1 MRRIGKRLIVTCV
14 SLSMILQSFAPA
26 TNALAATI
34 NAAAEASAYS
44 AADGAATE
52 TGGDSSGDTG
62 AAKDDTVTTTP
73 DAGENAGEGAGEA
86 ASGADQVTD
95 GEEGSQEE
103 TTAAEDAAA
112 DEGEAE
118 AQAQGGYEY
127 NTLDKLSP
135 ALSKAPETANGEI
148 TKLESS
154 NLAQD
159 LKALSN
165 AAPALYKNA
174 KITAHQTSDAVDL
187 SAGFNGLGGSDENGA
202 FAGTITASDDTA
214 VQIKVNR
221 PLFNG
226 LMASGKQK
234 YLIVWAAGD
243 SQEAVLA
250 KHVFGSDGAAVD
262 VTVYGV
268 SGSTEKL
275 TAPIIATLQG
285 NLTANVTLDKG
296 TMTSV
301 NIASSTDSIGIVA
314 GTVESGT
321 LTIGKLDM
329 LGVKTLTVD
338 ASSNDEPGQKNGN
351 AGMLVGCVADGAG
364 LTIDAEITAPSG
376 EIKSA
381 TYKNGND
388 PSAGAVVG
396 KLGIS
401 DKGTKAAILVNNPI
415 NLSALTVT
423 GEISGGFVG
432 RAGKVSLAFG
442 GDASI
447 IPAKKL
453 EATQA
458 SGGLFGWIGTL
469 SEDLGITSANLRM
482 PDGGISIK
490 GGVSNKE
497 KPGDRN
503 LTNAGGIFG
512 VLGSGPGA
520 LTVQCGPNGD
530 RLQIKVS
537 VADASP
543 VDGNSWG
550 VGGIAG
556 GLGWENS
563 AAKVNVSNVDID
575 LTSGCN
581 SYVGGAIGNH
591 WGSSVVKV
599 DNVSVKAAVA
609 GCVFFGGV
617 TGVTRAN
624 KSVSVTV
631 LVNNLTVAT
640 AEGKPIT
647 SGGGVVGHAN
657 CKTLIRLSGKT
668 DLSGV
673 CYKES
678 NNSGQITTFDTRNG
692 YEGPLVFATGSGS
705 DEGWT
710 LVRGKNENGD
720 GHPELDDIGGYG
732 EVIRLGGKLPKD
744 FLTVDES
751 TGALTINKGSNGSVA
766 TIESVED
773 FARLAITWETNG
785 VFRGVSDSNWS
796 SMGITLANDID
807 LTGTGIYGL
816 TREGMGGD
824 TPFTGTIDGGGHS
837 ITLSIGE
844 AYGTWDGKAKVGD
857 NDPGNG
863 RIYRHKQLG
872 LFAAGNGSA
881 KDLTIAGTINVGT
894 KIDGMAV
901 GAFAATCTSG
911 TDLSFNNVV
920 CKTTMNIKAN
930 DNNKIYV
937 GGFIGKTST
946 NNQLVFTGGSSDGS
960 SDGSSFAGTINMS
973 IADKADPYPYIGGAI
988 GYIDGDSTPTIA
1000 VDNMKL
1006 SGSITAQTS
1015 NSKLCAGGLIGF
1027 IDQAKD
1033 GSSKT
1038 KTVTIS
1044 GLDLGGLKLDFSAA
1058 GTTSATGGYL
1068 GSTWAQTNVT
1078 IEGSGSAYAIKASK
1092 GASLNTGSAKYVGGL
1107 VYHAGGVW
1115 TVGSKAID
1123 FNNVGIE
1130 SKATEL
1136 GLLVCRG
1143 GRGKEDGISNG
1154 EMGGLYLNVT
1164 KNWANAVSFNG
1175 INLKG
1180 TEPAA
1185 MDEWVADTR
1194 GYSVNSAGDIFAGG
1208 KNGVVS
1214 LTTKSGLVVMDE
1226 GETRNTYENQTEWG
1240 KKHQENGNTRYYYNL
1255 NKVAGAVSQGDG
1267 VINTPEELLLWS
1279 VRHYAD
1285 SALQAEFN
1293 RGDAVYET
1301 IAGTLDMKGYSYY
1314 PVDIANCSV
1323 NINNATITFW
1333 NKQIETLES
1342 GSTKNK
1348 LTSVSSQH
1356 QAMHCGLIRN
1366 YSSSGN
1372 QGGQTLSVKKLTLSG
1387 TVGPMST
1394 NGGSGALICGTTWGE
1409 AAATTTVSL
1418 EGITLKNLAV
1428 TDFAANKNKSLPL
1441 LVNAGGSHLSLS
1453 VNNLSCSGYKGGE
1466 DNTVASSLMGNMGGD
1481 DKTGIN
1487 LSFSNIEIPSYKD
1500 KDTDERIF
1508 SSALLMM
1515 SFGYKTDGSGS
1526 ASYNF
1531 TAEDTKVTYGQEIDG
1546 TKEYGN
1552 NDGDT
1557 QYWYFDAENAERKLV
1572 QDEKH
1577 GIKASTDKANP
1588 NFGSAHYLKY
1598 VANGHD
1604 DSNPWR
1610 HEVAVNH
1617 SAAKLI
1623 KGCGTYTDPYV
1634 ISSAK
1639 NLRDAA
1645 NIIQGASASGS
1656 EVNITINQ
1664 DAACSG
1670 KDGHDKFVSNGNTW
1684 VCGGTSYT
1692 TKTVSRY
1699 LRSAYYVIDDDV
1711 TVSTKD
1717 FSGLGR
1723 TPERAFRGVI
1733 VGKNSATLTIK
1744 NDNDSK
1750 MQFMGLIPYSY
1761 GSVVKNLKICYKGE
1775 KLSIAYTAPKD
1786 QTSKDQTPK
1795 AFFGGVMG
1803 CVLGGD
1809 NIVDDVTVSAA
1820 DGFSV
1825 DGVSKNTPI
1834 GGYVG
1839 VVAGGGVL
1847 FRNMSENSWR
1857 TAGDSLYDNAFLG
1870 RMLNGYTFSE
1880 DCAVDNGERNYKINK
1895 LSGTKKLIATTDL
1908 AGVTDAGGTAR
1919 SVSVSSSEELLV
1931 LSGIINSGAAAGYGT
1946 RAYDGTS
1953 DAQEGLK
1960 LGNALYGKVRN
1971 AKYDHVGE
1979 RLDVT
1984 NPEWVAAK
1992 QDDQLAPGAGNTAYL
2007 LTTYADANTGNIC
2020 AEKTAYVEFN
2030 LNGDSFDMTKYST
2043 GYLGLSA
2050 RYVSNAGIDRSETSQ
2065 PMRVMPS
2072 VAAVKGSADASKVTT
2087 LKVKLDVKEYKTD
2100 DFHLLGV
2107 GGLFGVANFRTPGKT
2122 ASGVYTFD
2130 PDTYSIISNLTIGES
2145 NISLSY
2151 VDAAGTSTV
2160 PDLSIV
2166 GVGGVAGVLAPGDP
2180 EFKDS
2185 KYKGGQVANFTTSGL
2200 TINSPASAG
2209 SLFGYAGATSLSAG
2223 SQYLAKKGYELSNM
2237 TVRLVNCGF
2246 SNLNITAD
2254 RDAGGFFGYLVTK
2267 PGSNSGVWNTEET
2280 TCGAG
2285 SSIVSTGVPLDGS
2298 KAIGAGG
2305 FIGHVKY
2312 GFWVNEP
2319 TWGKHV
2325 VAAISELS
2333 ISNGSVSGDVEAGTG
2348 GLIGIYE
2355 NHNSCRIYA
2364 TTILSSVRL
2373 TGDKSTGGLI
2383 GRIFRDRSYGPM
2395 TDIVIDSVGVQG
2407 IKLPKG
2413 QSYQGKGQFYQG
2425 GLIGSMTR
2433 TGPIYVSS
2441 STVEDVEFNN
2451 INGGAVVGYS
2461 ATDGVNLS
2469 VTNCRFENNAING
2482 DRSGCLV
2489 GYLSG
2494 NVIGTNILI
2503 RANTFGTKEKG
2514 LLVGFAIT
2522 NNNKPTVRI
2531 AGLDYQ
2537 LGEEQADIG
2546 LKIASNNP
2554 PGGDHNGIEGR
2565 SFVAYAD
2572 YNDNAKKTGG
2582 SSVTSGAFDA
2592 EAANPYATTS
2602 PSNKRT
2608 VVASDGSSKTLF
2620 GDSMNPSTAKDIQED
2635 NKTPTK
2641 AGKLHYTLAPSADFS
2656 NTVSTMAKNNDG
2668 VKLTNDFGVLQVS
2681 SGNERVITDYLD
2693 TVTNGGYSKAKNL
2706 GYVTASTRTYA
2717 YNDANT
2723 QFVAPT
2729 EGSAAAS
2736 MKQALEVTGSGSS
2749 LGYSVTSGYDNGLMR
2764 ITLLTVKIGYAK
2776 DSKTGVVN
2784 KGYYVLHVPIVVR
2797 RMLEV
2802 DFTATLTGGT
2812 VFNKTAYANLG
2823 KDAHVLES
2831 YGSSMTGLLTYTYN
2845 SAVGERMEYG
2855 WDSYL
2860 ADGGSMGATDKTLVF
2875 ASSGEKNGNY
2885 PVGTQLTL
2893 LDCAHNNKE
2902 YHYKVEDENGISSL
2916 SLSEFKDADGKSY
2929 EQRWLSDLMG
2939 VTAKVNPS
2947 GKWVKT
2953 DESATASGKLEDG
2966 TVAYFRPVKEGDKGP
2981 RYRLTVAKGD
2991 DGKEQSPS
2999 ENFYLVVRFPKDDQ
3013 ATAAAVVGKL
3023 KSNLSFAKGTS
3034 IATRVN
3040 QVLRPKYDGALIKD
3054 DGKVVKDD
3062 MANSAS
3068 TYSILTGYKQTLKDN
3083 DSTAGPSVPTLTG
3096 SGHTVQLDVTDTVT
3110 FNSNQV
3116 YNGEND
3122 PLYYELTT
3130 TLGQWAAGEKRV
3142 GSGGFPSGMSGTV
3155 TFYAQV
3161 GDTYYVYKGGKW
3173 TPAEAANGA
3182 VVPSGLSYGWA
3193 SDGGEMKLL
3202 LGSKDNE
3209 SDAVDAVS
3217 LAGLRDAAKNAGQTS
3232 FTIRAQMTIEMTD
3245 EAFTKAIAASSD
3257 AGRDNWTQMIFRG
3270 QLATKVD
3277 QLAYT
3282 SLTSKSI
3289 GNHKYYRE
3297 GSAYSTI
3304 SLTASLPSQLG
3315 INIDDLRQATADG
3328 TIGTVATY
3336 DLSNASNVD
3345 ELLKK
3350 AQSVTFTATL
3360 MRRSDTDG
3368 NYVRADITKVM
3379 SSGSGGPKTSS
3390 TVLGTAT
3397 EDKELQSYS
3406 WTDTK
3411 TNGKFSTLN
3420 GQKFELPIDFV
3431 VDTTKDK
3438 QVYANYRIVV
3448 MAEMCNA
3455 SGEPINTPGNT
3466 SDFVTFTLTRVNTKG
3481 IQ

>member
-26 TNALAATI
+26 TNAPAATI
-34 NAAAEASAYS
+34 NAAAEAGAYS
-44 AADGAATE
+44 TVDDATTE
-52 TGGDSSGDTG
+52 AGGDTSGETG
-62 AAKDDTVTTTP
+62 AAKDDDVNASP
-73 DAGENAGEGAGEA
+73 DTGENAGEN
-86 ASGADQVTD
+86 ASVTDQVTD

-103 TTAAEDAAA
+103 TAEAEDTAV

-118 AQAQGGYEY
+118 AQAQGAYQY
-127 NTLDKLSP
+127 NTLDDLTP

-174 KITAHQTSDAVDL
+174 NIVAAQTSDAIDL
-187 SAGFNGLGGSDENGA
+187 TAGFNGLGGSDENDA
-202 FAGTITASDDTA
+202 FVGTIAASGSTA
-214 VQIKVNR
+214 VRIKVNR

-226 LMASGKQK
+226 LKVTGERK
-234 YLIVWAAGD
+234 YLIEWAAEG
-243 SQEAVLA
+243 SQVAVLA
-250 KHVFGSDGAAVD
+250 NRAYGFEGAIAD

-268 SGSTEKL
+268 GGSTEKL

-285 NLTANVTLDKG
+285 NLIAKVTLDKS

-301 NIASSTDSIGIVA
+301 NIASSTSSVGMVA

-321 LTIGKLDM
+321 LTIAG
-329 LGVKTLTVD
+329 LGMPGVATVTVD
-338 ASSNDEPGQKNGN
+338 ASGNTNLDQKNGN
-351 AGMLVGCVADGAG
+351 AGLLVGRVADGAG
-364 LTIDAEITAPSG
+364 LTINTEIAAPSG
-376 EIKSA
+376 VIKSVTGKDNA
-381 TYKNGND
+381 
-388 PSAGAVVG
+388 SAGAVVG
-396 KLGIS
+396 KLGTG
-401 DKGTKAAILVNNPI
+401 DGGTATPVVVNKSI
-415 NLSALTVT
+415 DVSALVVT
-423 GEISGGFVG
+423 GAIAGGFIG
-432 RAGKVSLAFG
+432 RAGNVLLTFG
-442 GDASI
+442 DGTSI
-447 IPAKKL
+447 TPAKKM
-453 EATQA
+453 EATLA
-458 SGGLFGWIGTL
+458 SGGLFGLVATL
-469 SEDLGITSANLRM
+469 ANDLEITPENLKM
-482 PDGGISIK
+482 PDGGIGIRGATRSD
-490 GGVSNKE
+490 SNN
-497 KPGDRN
+497 RN
-503 LTNAGGIFG
+503 LSNAGGLFG
-512 VLGSGPGA
+512 VLGSGPGSLSVHA
-520 LTVQCGPNGD
+520 GANHE

-537 VADASP
+537 VTDAKP
-543 VDGNSWG
+543 AVAYQNG
-550 VGGIAG
+550 VGGIIG
-556 GLGWENS
+556 RLGWGNS
-563 AAKVNVSNVDID
+563 AAKANISDVDVD
-575 LTSGCN
+575 LTSDSG
-581 SYVGGAIGNH
+581 SYVGGLIGNH
-591 WGSSVVKV
+591 WGSSVEKIDGVL
-599 DNVSVKAAVA
+599 VKAAVS
-609 GCVFFGGV
+609 GCEFFGGV
-617 TGVTRAN
+617 TGITRAN
-624 KSVSVTV
+624 SSFPVTV

-640 AEGKPIT
+640 AKGTSIA
-647 SGGGVVGHAN
+647 SGGGVVGRSN
-657 CKTLIRLSGKT
+657 CKTLIRLSGTT

-673 CYKES
+673 CYEEKD
-678 NNSGQITTFDTRNG
+678 NLGQITSLDRSKDFG
-692 YEGPLVFATGSGS
+692 GPLVFATGGGN
-705 DEGWT
+705 DADWKFI
-710 LVRGKNENGD
+710 RGKNASG
-720 GHPELDDIGGYG
+720 GYPELDDIGGYG

-744 FLTVDES
+744 FLTVDDS
-751 TGALTINKGSNGSVA
+751 GALVINGPIDSAA
-766 TIESVED
+766 TIKSVED

-785 VFRGVSDSNWS
+785 VFKLVSDANWS
-796 SMGITLANDID
+796 SMEITLSSDID

-816 TREGMGGD
+816 TREGAYDDKTTTNPINGNNH
-824 TPFTGTIDGGGHS
+824 TLK
-837 ITLSIGE
+837 LSIGE
-844 AYGTWDGKAKVGD
+844 AYGTWDGTNKVRD
-857 NDPGNG
+857 NDAGNG

-881 KDLTIAGTINVGT
+881 KNLTIAGTINVDTGV
-894 KIDGMAV
+894 DDMAV

-911 TDLSFNNVV
+911 SNLSFDNVV
-920 CKTTMNIKAN
+920 CRTTMKIKAN
-930 DNNKIYV
+930 NRTFV

-946 NNQLVFTGGSSDGS
+946 NNQLTFTGGSS
-960 SDGSSFAGTINMS
+960 FAGDINMS
-973 IADKADPYPYIGGAI
+973 NVAQTKTYIGGAI
-988 GYIDGDSTPTIA
+988 GYIDGGSTPTIA

-1006 SGSITAQTS
+1006 SGSIAAQTS
-1015 NSKLCAGGLIGF
+1015 NAKLCAGGLIGF
-1027 IDQAKD
+1027 IDQADDD
-1033 GSSKT
+1033 GKT

-1044 GLDLGGLKLDFSAA
+1044 GLDLDNLKLDFSAA
-1058 GTTSATGGYL
+1058 GDASAAGGYL

-1078 IEGSGSAYAIKASK
+1078 IEGSSSTYAIKASK
-1092 GASLNTGSAKYVGGL
+1092 EASLKTGSAKYVGGL

-1143 GRGKEDGISNG
+1143 GRGKEPGVSNDG
-1154 EMGGLYLNVT
+1154 EVGGLYLNVT
-1164 KNWANAVSFNG
+1164 KNWTSAVGFDG
-1175 INLKG
+1175 IKLTG
-1180 TEPAA
+1180 TEPAV

-1194 GYSVNSAGDIFAGG
+1194 GYSENNAGDIFTSG

-1214 LTTKSGLVVMDE
+1214 LTTANDTVAMDDSD
-1226 GETRNTYENQTEWG
+1226 TRNTYENQTNWG
-1240 KKHQENGNTRYYYNL
+1240 KNHQENGNARYYYNL
-1255 NKVAGAVSQGDG
+1255 NKVAGSVGQGDG
-1267 VINTPEELLLWS
+1267 AINTPEELLLWS

-1293 RGDAVYET
+1293 KGDAECET
-1301 IAGTLDMKGYSYY
+1301 ITGKLNMKGYSYY

-1323 NINNATITFW
+1323 NINNATITFQ

-1348 LTSVSSQH
+1348 LTSESSQH

-1372 QGGQTLSVKKLTLSG
+1372 QGGQTLLVKTLALSG
-1387 TVGPMST
+1387 TVGPMGT
-1394 NGGSGALICGTTWGE
+1394 NGGSGALICGTAWGE

-1428 TDFAANKNKSLPL
+1428 TDFAANKDKSLPL

-1453 VNNLSCSGYKGGE
+1453 VNDLSCSDYKVGE
-1466 DNTVASSLMGNMGGD
+1466 NGAVASSLMGNMGGED
-1481 DKTGIN
+1481 ETGIN

-1500 KDTDERIF
+1500 ERIF

-1515 SFGYKTDGSGS
+1515 GFGYKTDGSGS

-1531 TAEDTKVTYGQEIDG
+1531 TAEDAKVTYGQEIDG

-1557 QYWYFDAENAERKLV
+1557 QYWYFDAKHTDDFLV
-1572 QDEKH
+1572 KDEKH
-1577 GIKASTDKANP
+1577 RITASTNKANP
-1588 NFGSAHYLKY
+1588 EFGKQGGFLGSAPYLKY

-1645 NIIQGASASGS
+1645 NIIRGANASGS
-1656 EVNITINQ
+1656 EVNITTNQ

-1670 KDGHDKFVSNGNTW
+1670 EGGHGKFVSNGNAW
-1684 VCGGTSYT
+1684 VCGNTSYT
-1692 TKTVSRY
+1692 TETVSRY
-1699 LRSAYYVIDDDV
+1699 LRSAYYVIDGDV
-1711 TVSTKD
+1711 TVNTKD
-1717 FSGLGR
+1717 FSGLGQ

-1750 MQFMGLIPYSY
+1750 KQFTGLIPYSY
-1761 GSVVKNLKICYKGE
+1761 GSVVKDLKISYEGDA
-1775 KLSIAYTAPKD
+1775 LSIVYIAPKG
-1786 QTSKDQTPK
+1786 QTPQDQTPQ

-1809 NIVDDVTVSAA
+1809 NIVDGVTVSAA

-1825 DGVSKNTPI
+1825 VGQNKNTPI
-1834 GGYVG
+1834 GGYIG

-1847 FRNMSENSWR
+1847 FRSMSKNSWH
-1857 TAGDSLYDNAFLG
+1857 TAGESLYDNAFLG
-1870 RMLNGYTFSE
+1870 RMLNGYAFSE
-1880 DCAVDNGERNYKINK
+1880 GRAVDNGERNYKINEINNP
-1895 LSGTKKLIATTDL
+1895 GTDKPISTNSL
-1908 AGVTDAGGTAR
+1908 VDANEQKGTPY
-1919 SVSVSSSEELLV
+1919 SVSVSSAEGLLV

-1946 RAYDGTS
+1946 RAYDGAS

-1992 QDDQLAPGAGNTAYL
+1992 QDDQSAPSAGNTAYL
-2007 LTTYADANTGNIC
+2007 VTTYADASTGNIC
-2020 AEKTAYVEFN
+2020 ADNTAYVEFN
-2030 LNGDSFDMTKYST
+2030 LNGVSFDMTKYGT

-2050 RYVSNAGIDRSETSQ
+2050 RYVSNAGIDRSGKSQ
-2065 PMRVMPS
+2065 PARVMPP
-2072 VAAVKGSADASKVTT
+2072 VAAVKGFADASTNTT

-2100 DFHLLGV
+2100 DYHLLGV

-2122 ASGVYTFD
+2122 GDGKYTFD

-2160 PDLSIV
+2160 PDLGIV

-2185 KYKGGQVANFTTSGL
+2185 KYMGGQVANFTASGL
-2200 TINSPASAG
+2200 TINSPSSAG
-2209 SLFGYAGATSLSAG
+2209 SLFGYAGAATLSADG
-2223 SQYLAKKGYELSNM
+2223 QYLAKKEFELTSM
-2237 TVRLVNCGF
+2237 TMRLVNCGF
-2246 SNLNITAD
+2246 SSLNITAD

-2267 PGSNSGVWNTEET
+2267 GSSNRGNSGVWNTEET
-2280 TCGAG
+2280 TYGG
-2285 SSIVSTGVPLDGS
+2285 NSNIVSNGKADATGV
-2298 KAIGAGG
+2298 GG
-2305 FIGHVKY
+2305 FVGHVKN
-2312 GFWVNEP
+2312 GFNVNA
-2319 TWGKHV
+2319 WGDSRSTV
-2325 VAAISELS
+2325 VKGLTLD
-2333 ISNGSVSGDVEAGTG
+2333 NGSNVNNAAGTG
-2348 GLIGIYE
+2348 GLVGIYE
-2355 NHNSCRIYA
+2355 AVNEYA
-2364 TTILSSVRL
+2364 CAVNGVKVI
-2373 TGDKSTGGLI
+2373 STGNAKTIIKGCKFVGGIIGLVSKGARLKI
-2383 GRIFRDRSYGPM
+2383 AIAD
-2395 TDIVIDSVGVQG
+2395 VNIDAVEMPKSNKKPVG
-2407 IKLPKG
+2407 LPLGYK
-2413 QSYQGKGQFYQG
+2413 
-2425 GLIGSMTR
+2425 
-2433 TGPIYVSS
+2433 
-2441 STVEDVEFNN
+2441 
-2451 INGGAVVGYS
+2451 GAVIGGMNGSSGQMTLSNSVVSNITFDDERSGFVIGGVGSGDS
-2461 ATDGVNLS
+2461 AIYTLN
-2469 VTNCRFENNAING
+2469 TRFENNTLNAGN
-2482 DRSGCLV
+2482 SGALA
-2489 GYLSG
+2489 GYDAG
-2494 NVIGTNILI
+2494 KVYGQNILI
-2503 RANTFGTKEKG
+2503 RNLTYAQASNQG
-2514 LLVGFAIT
+2514 LLLGSLFINTGNAQPGVC
-2522 NNNKPTVRI
+2522 V
-2531 AGLDYQ
+2531 AGLDLQ
-2537 LGEEQADIG
+2537 LA
-2546 LKIASNNP
+2546 ASQTNDSIPTRLAVSDDTGFNA
-2554 PGGDHNGIEGR
+2554 R

-2572 YNDNAKKTGG
+2572 YNDNAKTGG
-2582 SSVTSGAFDA
+2582 SSVTAGAFGA
-2592 EAANPYATTS
+2592 EAADPYATTS
-2602 PSNKRT
+2602 PQSNLT
-2608 VVASDGSSKTLF
+2608 VVDSDGSSKTLF
-2620 GDSMNPSTAKDIQED
+2620 GDSMLPLTASMLQSTARTIQEEKD
-2635 NKTPTK
+2635 SKD
-2641 AGKLHYTLAPSADFS
+2641 AGRFHYTLAPSADFS
-2656 NTVSTMAKNNDG
+2656 NTVSTMATNNDG
-2668 VKLTNDFGVLQVS
+2668 VKLANDFGVLQVS
-2681 SGNERVITDYLD
+2681 SGNEQVITDYLD

-2706 GYVTASTRTYA
+2706 GYVTASANTYA
-2717 YNDANT
+2717 YDDANK

-2729 EGSAAAS
+2729 EGTAAAS

-2764 ITLLTVKIGYAK
+2764 ITLLTIKIGYAK

-2831 YGSSMTGLLTYTYN
+2831 YGSSMTGLLTYAYN

-2855 WDSYL
+2855 WDGYL
-2860 ADGGSMGATDKTLVF
+2860 ADGGSMGATNKTLVF
-2875 ASSGEKNGNY
+2875 ASSGATNGNY
-2885 PVGTQLTL
+2885 PKGTQLTL

-2902 YHYKVEDENGISSL
+2902 YHYKVTDDAGISSL
-2916 SLSEFKDADGKSY
+2916 SLSEFKDAGGNSY

-2939 VTAKVNPS
+2939 VTAEENAS
-2947 GKWVKT
+2947 GKWVVVT
-2953 DESATASGKLEDG
+2953 DKAQATASGKLKNG
-2966 TVAYFRPVKEGDKGP
+2966 TVAYFRPATKDDKGD
-2981 RYRLTVAKGD
+2981 RYVLTVEQD
-2991 DGKEQSPS
+2991 EDGKEKSPS
-2999 ENFYLVVRFPKDDQ
+2999 ESFYLVVRFPKDDT

-3023 KSNLSFAKGTS
+3023 KSNLSFTEGAS

-3040 QVLRPKYDGALIKD
+3040 QVLRPKYDN
-3054 DGKVVKDD
+3054 KVVKDD

-3068 TYSILTGYKQTLKDN
+3068 TYSILTGYKQALTDN
-3083 DSTAGPSVPTLTG
+3083 DTTAGPSVPTLTG
-3096 SGHTVQLDVTDTVT
+3096 NGHTVQLDVTDTVT
-3110 FNSNQV
+3110 FNSSQV
-3116 YNGEND
+3116 YNGEDD
-3122 PLYYELTT
+3122 PLYYELST
-3130 TLGQWAAGEKRV
+3130 TLGQGATVNGAANIV

-3173 TPAEAANGA
+3173 ALPEATNGA
-3182 VVPSGLSYGWA
+3182 VAPSGLSYGWV

-3202 LGSKDNE
+3202 LGSNNSE
-3209 SDAVDAVS
+3209 ASAVS
-3217 LAGLRDAAKNAGQTS
+3217 LAGLRDAAKTAGQTS

-3245 EAFTKAIAASSD
+3245 EAFAKAIAASSNS
-3257 AGRDNWTQMIFRG
+3257 GTDNWTQMVFRG

-3282 SLTSKSI
+3282 SLTYRAI

-3345 ELLKK
+3345 ELLSK
-3350 AQSVTFTATL
+3350 ARSVTFTATL
-3360 MRRSDTDG
+3360 MRRSDTKG
-3368 NYVRADITKVM
+3368 NYVPVDITGVM
-3379 SSGSGGPKTSS
+3379 SGGNKPRTNS
-3390 TVLGTAT
+3390 TALGTAI
-3397 EDKELQSYS
+3397 KGSKSYS

-3411 TNGKFSTLN
+3411 KDDAPFSTLK

-3431 VDTTKDK
+3431 VDTTKDA

-3448 MAEMCNA
+3448 TAEIRNA
-3455 SGEPINTPGNT
+3455 DGKVINVPGNT

>member
-62 AAKDDTVTTTP
+62 AAKDDTATTAP
-73 DAGENAGEGAGEA
+73 DTGENAGED

-103 TTAAEDAAA
+103 TTDAEDAAA

-118 AQAQGGYEY
+118 AQAQGEYDY
-127 NTLDKLSP
+127 NTLDKLTD
-135 ALSKAPETANGEI
+135 ALAKGTTLETANGEI
-148 TKLESS
+148 TKLES
-154 NLAQD
+154 NVPAED
-159 LKALSN
+159 LKTLSK
-165 AAPALYKNA
+165 AAPALYRKANIVL
-174 KITAHQTSDAVDL
+174 KGTEGAVDL
-187 SAGFNGLGGSDENGA
+187 SASFNGLGGSDENNA
-202 FAGTITASDDTA
+202 FAGTIMASDSTA
-214 VQIKVNR
+214 RRIKVNR

-226 LMASGKQK
+226 LKVTGEQK
-234 YLIVWAAGD
+234 YLIEWVAGASRD
-243 SQEAVLA
+243 PVLA
-250 KHVFGSDGAAVD
+250 KRVFGSDGAVAD
-262 VTVYGV
+262 VTVYGG

-275 TAPIIATLQG
+275 TDPIIATLQG
-285 NLTANVTLDKG
+285 NLTVRVALDEK

-301 NIASSTDSIGIVA
+301 NIASSTSSVGIVA

-321 LTIGKLDM
+321 LTVGRLDM
-329 LGVKTLTVD
+329 PGVTTLAVD
-338 ASSNDEPGQKNGN
+338 ASGNTNLDQKNGN
-351 AGMLVGCVADGAG
+351 AGMLVGRVADGAG
-364 LTIDAEITAPSG
+364 LTIDTEIAAPTG
-376 EIKSA
+376 DIKSSTGSDKA
-381 TYKNGND
+381 
-388 PSAGAVVG
+388 SAGAVVG
-396 KLGIS
+396 KLGGGDGGS
-401 DKGTKAAILVNNPI
+401 ATPVVVNKSI
-415 NLSALTVT
+415 DMSALTVT
-423 GEISGGFVG
+423 GAISGGFVG
-432 RAGKVSLAFG
+432 RADKVSLTFG
-442 GDASI
+442 DDASI
-447 IPAKKL
+447 TPSSTIKG
-453 EATQA
+453 TNM
-458 SGGLFGWIGTL
+458 SGGLFGQATL
-469 SEDLGITSANLRM
+469 ATDLEITPARLKISDDGI
-482 PDGGISIK
+482 
-490 GGVSNKE
+490 GVSGTDAGGLFGVFA
-497 KPGDRN
+497 PGD
-503 LTNAGGIFG
+503 GK
-512 VLGSGPGA
+512 
-520 LTVQCGPNGD
+520 LTVCGTSKEAP
-530 RLQIKVS
+530 LKLKV
-537 VADASP
+537 VAKNVAS
-543 VDGNSWG
+543 GSWSRG
-550 VGGIAG
+550 VGGIIGMLDWTKAT
-556 GLGWENS
+556 
-563 AAKVNVSNVDID
+563 AKVELKYIDVD
-575 LTSGCN
+575 LTSDGN
-581 SYVGGAIGNH
+581 SYVGGMVGNC
-591 WGSSVVKV
+591 WGPSVVKM
-599 DNVSVKAAVA
+599 DDISVLAAVS
-609 GCVFFGGV
+609 GCAFFGGA
-617 TGVTRAN
+617 TGITRAR
-624 KSVSVTV
+624 KDVAVTV
-631 LVNNLTVAT
+631 LVNNLKVAT
-640 AEGKPIT
+640 ANDAPIT
-647 SGGGVVGHAN
+647 SGGGVVGRAN
-657 CKTLIRLSGKT
+657 CNTLIRLSGKT

-678 NNSGQITTFDTRNG
+678 NNSGQITTVDTTKG

-705 DEGWT
+705 DAGWT
-710 LVRGKNENGD
+710 LVRGKNAD
-720 GHPELDDIGGYG
+720 GKKGPELDDIGGYG

-751 TGALTINKGSNGSVA
+751 TGALTINKGSNGSAA

-785 VFRGVSDSNWS
+785 VFKGVSDSNWS
-796 SMGITLANDID
+796 SMEITLANDID

-816 TREGMGGD
+816 TREGAYD
-824 TPFTGTIDGGGHS
+824 DKATTNS
-837 ITLSIGE
+837 INGNNHTLTLSIGE
-844 AYGTWDGKAKVGD
+844 AYGTWDGKTKVDD
-857 NDPGNG
+857 NVPGNG

-872 LFAAGNGSA
+872 LFAAGNGNA
-881 KDLTIAGTINVGT
+881 RNLTIDGTINVDA
-894 KIDGMAV
+894 KVDDMAV
-901 GAFAATCTSG
+901 GAFAATCTSSN
-911 TDLSFNNVV
+911 DLLFSNVV
-920 CKTTMNIKAN
+920 CKTTMNITA
-930 DNNKIYV
+930 NNKMFV
-937 GGFIGKTST
+937 GGFIGKTTT
-946 NNQLVFTGGSSDGS
+946 NKQLTFDG
-960 SDGSSFAGTINMS
+960 DGGSSFAGNINMS
-973 IADKADPYPYIGGAI
+973 NIAKTETYIGGAI
-988 GYIDGDSTPTIA
+988 GYIDGNSTPTIA

-1015 NSKLCAGGLIGF
+1015 NDKDAKLCAGGLIGF

-1033 GSSKT
+1033 DNNKT
-1038 KTVTIS
+1038 KTVRIS

-1078 IEGSGSAYAIKASK
+1078 IGGSDSAYAIKASK
-1092 GASLNTGSAKYVGGL
+1092 DARPTSLNTGSAKYVGGL

-1143 GRGKEDGISNG
+1143 GRGKEPGASNDG
-1154 EMGGLYLNVT
+1154 EVGGLYLNVT
-1164 KNWANAVSFNG
+1164 KNWTSAVSFDG
-1175 INLKG
+1175 IKLEG
-1180 TEPAA
+1180 TEPAT

-1194 GYSVNSAGDIFAGG
+1194 GYSENNAGDIFTSG

-1214 LTTKSGLVVMDE
+1214 LTTANDTVVMDD
-1226 GETRNTYENQTEWG
+1226 GGARNTYENQTGWG

-1255 NKVAGAVSQGDG
+1255 NKVAGDVAKQSNNMVD
-1267 VINTPEELLLWS
+1267 TPEELLLWS

-1285 SALQAEFN
+1285 SALKAGFSK
-1293 RGDAVYET
+1293 GDAVCET
-1301 IAGTLDMKGYSYY
+1301 ITGDLDMKGYSYY

-1323 NINNATITFW
+1323 VISDATITFW

-1342 GSTKNK
+1342 GTTKNK
-1348 LTSVSSQH
+1348 LTSESSQH

-1387 TVGPMST
+1387 TVGQMGT
-1394 NGGSGALICGTTWGE
+1394 DGGSGALICGTTWGE

-1692 TKTVSRY
+1692 TETVSCY

-1992 QDDQLAPGAGNTAYL
+1992 QDDQLAPGAGNAAYL
-2007 LTTYADANTGNIC
+2007 VTTYADANTGNIC
-2020 AEKTAYVEFN
+2020 ADNTAADKTAYVEFN

-2050 RYVSNAGIDRSETSQ
+2050 RYVSNAGIDRSGKSQ
-2065 PMRVMPS
+2065 PARVMPS
-2072 VAAVKGSADASKVTT
+2072 VAAIKGSTEASTSTT
-2087 LKVKLDVKEYKTD
+2087 LKVKLDVKEYGAD
-2100 DFHLLGV
+2100 DYHLLGV

-2122 ASGVYTFD
+2122 ADGQSFN

-2151 VDAAGTSTV
+2151 VDAAGTSAV

-2166 GVGGVAGVLAPGDP
+2166 GVGGVAGVLAPS
-2180 EFKDS
+2180 DS
-2185 KYKGGQVANFTTSGL
+2185 KYMGGQVTNFTTSGL
-2200 TINSPASAG
+2200 TISSPSSAG
-2209 SLFGYAGATSLSAG
+2209 SLFGCAASANLSADG
-2223 SQYLAKKGYELSNM
+2223 PYLAKKGTELTNM
-2237 TVRLVNCGF
+2237 TMRLVNCGF
-2246 SNLNITAD
+2246 SSLNITAD

-2267 PGSNSGVWNTEET
+2267 KNSNSGVWNTKAT
-2280 TCGAG
+2280 TYGAKT
-2285 SSIVSTGVPLDGS
+2285 SIVSTGEPLNGS
-2298 KAIGAGG
+2298 KAIGVGG
-2305 FIGHVKY
+2305 FVGHVKNS
-2312 GFWVNEP
+2312 FNANAW
-2319 TWGKHV
+2319 
-2325 VAAISELS
+2325 
-2333 ISNGSVSGDVEAGTG
+2333 NG
-2348 GLIGIYE
+2348 
-2355 NHNSCRIYA
+2355 
-2364 TTILSSVRL
+2364 
-2373 TGDKSTGGLI
+2373 
-2383 GRIFRDRSYGPM
+2383 
-2395 TDIVIDSVGVQG
+2395 
-2407 IKLPKG
+2407 
-2413 QSYQGKGQFYQG
+2413 
-2425 GLIGSMTR
+2425 
-2433 TGPIYVSS
+2433 SS
-2441 STVEDVEFNN
+2441 STVIKGLTLDNDRNASDVVGTGSLAGICEADQGCVYTISDMEVISTKGEKTVLKGCKFVGGIIGLVSKGSGLEIAIDDVSIAAVEMPKTNTTKS
-2451 INGGAVVGYS
+2451 GSLPLGYKGAVVGGMYGSIGKMSLSNS
-2461 ATDGVNLS
+2461 AVSNITFDDLLS
-2469 VTNCRFENNAING
+2469 SFVIGCVGSGDSTVYALNSRFENNTLNAK
-2482 DRSGCLV
+2482 DSGALV
-2489 GYLSG
+2489 GYDAG
-2494 NVIGTNILI
+2494 KVYGQNILI
-2503 RANTFGTKEKG
+2503 RNLTYAQASNQG
-2514 LLVGFAIT
+2514 LLLGTLYTKASNT
-2522 NNNKPTVRI
+2522 KPGVCV
-2531 AGLDYQ
+2531 AGLDLQ
-2537 LGEEQADIG
+2537 LGANQKNSSIPTRLA
-2546 LKIASNNP
+2546 ASNDTGFN
-2554 PGGDHNGIEGR
+2554 DR

-2572 YNDNAKKTGG
+2572 YNDNAKKTDG

-2592 EAANPYATTS
+2592 EAADPYATTS
-2602 PSNKRT
+2602 PSNELT
-2608 VVASDGSSKTLF
+2608 VATSDGSSKRLF
-2620 GDSMNPSTAKDIQED
+2620 GDSVLPLTAKKIPSTAEKIQED
-2635 NKTPTK
+2635 KTSTDSDK
-2641 AGKLHYTLAPSADFS
+2641 FHYTLAPSADFS

-2681 SGNERVITDYLD
+2681 SGNEQVITNYLD

-2706 GYVTASTRTYA
+2706 GYVTASARTYA
-2717 YNDANT
+2717 YNDANK

-2812 VFNKTAYANLG
+2812 VFNKTAYARLG

-2855 WDSYL
+2855 WDGYL

-2916 SLSEFKDADGKSY
+2916 SLSEFKDAGGKSY

-2939 VTAKVNPS
+2939 VTAEGDTS
-2947 GKWVKT
+2947 GKWVAVGKG
-2953 DESATASGKLEDG
+2953 DATASGKLEDG

-2991 DGKEQSPS
+2991 KGKEQSPS

-3023 KSNLSFAKGTS
+3023 KSNLSFTGGTS

-3040 QVLRPKYDGALIKD
+3040 QVLRPKYDGAIIKD

-3068 TYSILTGYKQTLKDN
+3068 TYSILTGYGQALNDN
-3083 DSTAGPSVPTLTG
+3083 AASGTSVPMLTG
-3096 SGHTVQLDVTDTVT
+3096 NGHKVELDVTDAIS

-3116 YNGEND
+3116 YNNND
-3122 PLYYELTT
+3122 SLYYELSA
-3130 TLGQWAAGEKRV
+3130 TLGQWAAGDKSV

-3161 GDTYYVYKGGKW
+3161 GDTYYVYRKDSGWKDPETSGID
-3173 TPAEAANGA
+3173 P
-3182 VVPSGLSYGWA
+3182 VPSGLSYEWK

-3202 LGSKDNE
+3202 LGSSNNE
-3209 SDAVDAVS
+3209 ASVVS

-3245 EAFTKAIAASSD
+3245 EAFAKAIAASSNS
-3257 AGRDNWTQMIFRG
+3257 GTDNWTQMVFRG
-3270 QLATKVD
+3270 QLATKAD

-3282 SLTSKSI
+3282 SLTSKVI

-3345 ELLKK
+3345 ELLKE
-3350 AQSVTFTATL
+3350 AQSVTFTAKL
-3360 MRRSDTDG
+3360 MRRSDTKG
-3368 NYVRADITKVM
+3368 NYVPADITKVM

-3390 TVLGTAT
+3390 TVLGAAT
-3397 EDKELQSYS
+3397 KGTESDSYS

-3431 VDTTKDK
+3431 VDTTKDA

-3448 MAEMCNA
+3448 TAEIWNG
-3455 SGEPINTPGNT
+3455 SQVINTPGNT